1 MSFRTLVYLF
11 FAQRPF
17 RQPALTL
24 CAWLALTPLAQAQE
38 AAPENFA
45 LHGQGTYIW
54 QRQPSFH
61 SPYEGVNSLSSERGK
76 SYSASLTLDIGWR
89 PWRGAE
95 LHLNP
100 EIMQGVAFSGLRG
113 LGGMSNGELAKVTSS
128 SPKAHLSGFFL
139 RQTWDLEGESE
150 SLESDFNQLAGRV
163 GARRVVL
170 TAGKVSA
177 LDAFGHAQYAHDTR
191 TQFFNGA
198 FMTHGSFDYPADA
211 LGYTW
216 GAALSFITPG
226 YALHAGRFAQPVAS
240 NGQAIDLHLS
250 RHYGDMLGFE
260 KRYTLSGQPGTVRL
274 LLWRNKARMGAF
286 DDAVRWGAATGDTP
300 DLAAVR
306 QNQAKR
312 GVGVSVEQA
321 LNDDV
326 TVFAGAGLSD
336 DRTETYAFTEIGR
349 DFTAGALIRGG
360 IWGRPKDTLGIGLA
374 VNALG
379 RAHRDYLAA
388 GGLGAFLGD
397 GRLNYGRERIVE
409 LFYAWQ
415 LNRYVSLSPDFQLIR
430 NPGYNRDRGPVR
442 FYGLRL
448 HAEF

>member
-1 MSFRTLVYLF
+1 MTMSFRIFIRFPCAPLLF
-11 FAQRPF
+11 PLAM
-17 RQPALTL
+17 LTW
-24 CAWLALTPLAQAQE
+24 CTSLAQAQD
-38 AAPENFA
+38 ATAENLA

-54 QRQPSFH
+54 QRKPAFR
-61 SPYEGVNSLSSERGK
+61 SPYEGVNSLSGKREK
-76 SYSASLTLDIGWR
+76 SYSASLTYDIGWR
-89 PWRGAE
+89 PWPGAE

-100 EIMQGVAFSGLRG
+100 EVMQGVAFSDLSG

-128 SPKAHLSGFFL
+128 SPKAHLAGIFL
-139 RQTWDLEGESE
+139 RQTWDLDGESE
-150 SLESDFNQLAGRV
+150 SLEADFNQLAGRV

-216 GAALSFITPG
+216 GVGLSYIAPG
-226 YALHAGRFAQPVAS
+226 YSLHVGRFAQPVES
-240 NGQAIDLHLS
+240 NGQAIDLRLS

-260 KRYTLSGQPGTVRL
+260 KRYTLANQPGTVRL

-286 DDAVRWGAATGDTP
+286 DDAVRWGAATGHAP

-306 QNQAKR
+306 RKQAKR

-321 LNDDV
+321 LNGDV

-349 DFTAGALIRGG
+349 DFTAGALIRGSA
-360 IWGRPKDTLGIGLA
+360 WGRPKDTLGIGLSI
-374 VNALG
+374 NALG

-397 GRLNYGRERIVE
+397 GRLNYGRESAVE

-415 LNRYVSLSPDFQLIR
+415 LNRYVSLSPDFQVIR

-448 HAEF
+448 RAEF